1 MNNYRFTQ
9 NGQII
14 EQCNENIVGSDPV
27 AATWISDFSHDLYEV
42 QANSEL

>member
-9 NGQII
+9 NDQII
-14 EQCNENIVGSDPV
+14 EQCSEDIVGSGPV
-27 AATWISDFSHDLYEV
+27 AATWISDNEILEV